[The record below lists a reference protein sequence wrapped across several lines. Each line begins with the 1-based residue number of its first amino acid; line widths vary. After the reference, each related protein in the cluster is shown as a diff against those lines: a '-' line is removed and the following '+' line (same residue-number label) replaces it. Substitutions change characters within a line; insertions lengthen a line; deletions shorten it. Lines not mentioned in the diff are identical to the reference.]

1 MGYKMYFCLKNF
13 VFLYVDKKERKYFEN
28 LWYCVIFFFFIG
40 VENVNNNVGEG
51 DDVFEGEMN
60 LMNGFYY
67 YIYNEYEFILSR
79 VFYDFSFLDGV
90 DS

>member
-1 MGYKMYFCLKNF
+1 MLIKKRENILKIYDIVLF
-13 VFLYVDKKERKYFEN
+13 FL
-28 LWYCVIFFFFIG
+28 FFIG

-51 DDVFEGEMN
+51 DDIFEGEMN

-67 YIYNEYEFILSR
+67 YIYNEYEFIFSR

-90 DS
+90 DR